1 MQSRYLHIH
10 LQGTTRNTA
19 TLHFKECKWSRLRY
33 KETRELWKDIASN
46 DLVIVAFSG
55 EAHTDYLPYVTAP
68 GN

>member
-1 MQSRYLHIH
+1 M
-10 LQGTTRNTA
+10 
-19 TLHFKECKWSRLRY
+19 RY

-46 DLVIVAFSG
+46 DPVIVAFSG